1 MFERPPQSAPARRHL
16 LQVLAAALCVLVPL
30 YALDAARTLRPTRV
44 LGPVGL
50 PSSPPAVAQAEATGQ
65 SVTPATDAAAAQAPS
80 SLPPA
85 KRSSNEQ
92 APATAQ
98 STPAAAPVK
107 SAGPAQAEKPV
118 ETAQAAGATGTA
130 AASAAAQ
137 PRAGSASGQ
146 ALLPIEGIEN
156 LRPFYSALART
167 DRPGPVRVLHY
178 GDSTLAG
185 DGIAKTVRRRLKAEF
200 GDGGP
205 GFFVAGMDPRWM
217 RRDDVRVDRSGEWDI
232 FTILHGGNQGRYG
245 LGGIV
250 AKPRGN
256 ATGVQFAP
264 ARSGQAL
271 GQKLEIYTQ
280 KSRRSDALRLQI
292 NGAPVTALRR
302 IEHTSFDQWLLEHPE
317 PIVSGNLLV
326 QEGGLEIYGLALET
340 AQGVTWETTAVVG
353 IASGSIRQ
361 FNADHLADQTRV
373 RQPELIVVMLGGND
387 AGHGGILQGD
397 GKIYRDS
404 YVRAVTVLRRGAP
417 GAACLLMSPTDQA
430 MLDDEGRLRSKQTM
444 ARMVELQRQAS
455 RELGCAFWDSWQFM
469 GGPNAFARWLQQGL
483 AWTDLMHLTEK
494 GLNRIGQ
501 GFADALLHG
510 YEQHRG
516 RQ

>member
-1 MFERPPQSAPARRHL
+1 MFKRPAHSTSARRHL
-16 LQVLAAALCVLVPL
+16 LQMLAAALCVLVPL
-30 YALDAARTLRPTRV
+30 YGLDIAQTLRPTRV

-50 PSSPPAVAQAEATGQ
+50 PSSQEVAAPAQPAPPGAAPAADEPLAQTAPPAAT
-65 SVTPATDAAAAQAPS
+65 
-80 SLPPA
+80 
-85 KRSSNEQ
+85 RSSGAP
-92 APATAQ
+92 APATVQ
-98 STPAAAPVK
+98 
-107 SAGPAQAEKPV
+107 PAQTAGAGKPV
-118 ETAQAAGATGTA
+118 GAATGATGTA
-130 AASAAAQ
+130 APAGETAKAQ
-137 PRAGSASGQ
+137 AGLASGQ
-146 ALLPIEGIEN
+146 ALLPIEGVEH

-185 DGIAKTVRRRLKAEF
+185 DGIAKTVRRRLKSEF

-217 RRDDVRVDRSGEWDI
+217 RRDDVRVDRSGEWEI
-232 FTILHGGNQGRYG
+232 FTILNGGNQGRYG

-271 GQKLEIYTQ
+271 GQKLEIYAQ
-280 KSRRSDALRLQI
+280 KSRRGDALRLKI

-302 IEHTSFDQWLLEHPE
+302 IEHASFDQWLLEHPE
-317 PIVSGNLLV
+317 PIVSGQLLV

-340 AQGVTWETTAVVG
+340 TQGITWETTAVVG

-404 YVRAVTVLRRGAP
+404 YIRAVTVLRRGAP

-469 GGPNAFARWLQQGL
+469 GGPNSFARWLQQGL

-501 GFADALLHG
+501 GLADALLHG
-510 YEQHRG
+510 HEQHRG
-516 RQ
+516 RP

>member
-1 MFERPPQSAPARRHL
+1 MFKRPAHSTSARRHL
-16 LQVLAAALCVLVPL
+16 LQMLAAALCVLVPL
-30 YALDAARTLRPTRV
+30 YGLDIAQTLRPTRV

-50 PSSPPAVAQAEATGQ
+50 PSSQEV
-65 SVTPATDAAAAQAPS
+65 AAAAQPAPPGAAPAADEP
-80 SLPPA
+80 LAQAPPPA
-85 KRSSNEQ
+85 ATRSSGAP
-92 APATAQ
+92 APATVQ
-98 STPAAAPVK
+98 
-107 SAGPAQAEKPV
+107 PAQTAGAGKPV
-118 ETAQAAGATGTA
+118 EAATGATGTA
-130 AASAAAQ
+130 A
-137 PRAGSASGQ
+137 PAGETAKPQAGLASGQ
-146 ALLPIEGIEN
+146 ALLPIEGIEH

-217 RRDDVRVDRSGEWDI
+217 RRDDVRVNRSGEWEI

-256 ATGVQFAP
+256 AAGVQFAP

-271 GQKLEIYTQ
+271 GQKLEIYAQ
-280 KSRRSDALRLQI
+280 KSRRSDAVRLQI

-302 IEHTSFDQWLLEHPE
+302 IEHASFDQWLLEHPE
-317 PIVSGNLLV
+317 PIVSGQLRV
-326 QEGGLEIYGLALET
+326 QESGLEIYGLALET
-340 AQGVTWETTAVVG
+340 TQGITWETTAVVG

-397 GKIYRDS
+397 GKIYRDG
-404 YVRAVTVLRRGAP
+404 YMRAVDVLRRGAP

-430 MLDDEGRLRSKQTM
+430 MLDDQGRLLSKKTM

-469 GGPNAFARWLQQGL
+469 GGPNSFARWLQQGL

-501 GFADALLHG
+501 GLADALLHG
-510 YEQHRG
+510 HEQHRG
-516 RQ
+516 RK